1 MEGFH
6 ILQLVKTN
14 INMWWMGDSIV
25 LNVLYH
31 SNPTSISLFRIISI
45 FYNSTFLNRMTY
57 SFGYFMVNIY
67 NQKFQELNNQI
78 FLCRIWNTLFVNM
91 RERQYLK
98 YNHLQRMNILEWIS
112 IKSEKRDLEHYRD
125 THFELIVLSC
135 LRQVIT
141 RNASYT

>member
-14 INMWWMGDSIV
+14 INMWWMGDSIISTV
-25 LNVLYH
+25 FIIIIWLDFTYWESFSLLIFR
-31 SNPTSISLFRIISI
+31 SSITPMTNTFEY
-45 FYNSTFLNRMTY
+45 FTVYTYNSNL
-57 SFGYFMVNIY
+57 
-67 NQKFQELNNQI
+67 QEWNYQI

-98 YNHLQRMNILEWIS
+98 YNHLQRMNVLEWIS
-112 IKSEKRDLEHYRD
+112 IKSEKRDFEHYRD

-135 LRQVIT
+135 LCF
-141 RNASYT
+141 N